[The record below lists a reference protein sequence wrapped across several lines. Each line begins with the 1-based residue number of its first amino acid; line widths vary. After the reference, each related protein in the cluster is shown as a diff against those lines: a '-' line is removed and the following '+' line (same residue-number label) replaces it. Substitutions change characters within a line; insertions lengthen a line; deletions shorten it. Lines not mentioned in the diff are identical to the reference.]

1 MVFDSEK
8 KSDVAVLGLRVI
20 FDEVRLREICQTW
33 RITQLALFG
42 SVLRDDFRPES
53 DIDVLLT
60 FDPAANWSLF
70 DLMDLQENLQQIL
83 GRKVDLVEQKAIR
96 NPYRRESIM
105 ATRKIIYE
113 ATQGDSTVVE
123 CLDQP
128 NLKKVRSLK
137 KRPAPK
143 SKAG

>member
-1 MVFDSEK
+1 MNTENR
-8 KSDVAVLGLRVI
+8 SDVAILRLPVHI
-20 FDEVRLREICQTW
+20 DERRLREICQTW
-33 RITQLALFG
+33 HITQLSLFG
-42 SVLRDDFRPES
+42 SVLREDFSPDS

-113 ATQGDSTVVE
+113 AAQGDSTVVE